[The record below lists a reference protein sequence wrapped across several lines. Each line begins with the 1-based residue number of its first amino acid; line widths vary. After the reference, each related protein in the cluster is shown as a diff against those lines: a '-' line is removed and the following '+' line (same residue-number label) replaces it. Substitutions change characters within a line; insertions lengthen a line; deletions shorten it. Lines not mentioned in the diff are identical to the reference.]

1 MAKFKIRLKMSERSE
16 KMIPVQNNILQGISE
31 KGRNIP
37 LAIKFHE
44 YIILFYKNDDKFCCE
59 NYRRTPFFSYNMAN
73 EREDFNTENQLLIR
87 YSQLR
92 IYCKTIAYITIMFTT
107 FSLT

>member
-1 MAKFKIRLKMSERSE
+1 MAKFKIRLKMSGRSE

-31 KGRNIP
+31 KGRSIP

-59 NYRRTPFFSYNMAN
+59 NYRGTPFFSYNMTN